1 LVDDFLTFFGIGAGN
16 SVSFDIGKG
25 DFEAI
30 MISIAIRHLS
40 IDIVSK
46 AHPCGIICCILDN
59 ILGLGGKSESTI
71 AT

>member
-1 LVDDFLTFFGIGAGN
+1 MVDDFLTFVGIGAGK

-30 MISIAIRHLS
+30 VISIAIRPLS
-40 IDIVSK
+40 IDVISK
-46 AHPCGIICCILDN
+46 SHPCGIICRILDN
-59 ILGLGGKSESTI
+59 ILGLGGESEATI